1 MFSSALY
8 LLVLVLTGFAFWQ
21 PWFAEYF
28 PIPVRRVAVVLHVA
42 FSAVV
47 LILAIVV
54 HVYAAIW
61 IEGSVHAM
69 TRGWV
74 TAGWARRHH
83 ALWLREVAQ
92 VDEVPPARSGR

>member
-1 MFSSALY
+1 M
-8 LLVLVLTGFAFWQ
+8 
-21 PWFAEYF
+21 
-28 PIPVRRVAVVLHVA
+28 VLHA
-42 FSAVV
+42 LAAVV

-61 IEGSVHAM
+61 IEGSLHAM

-83 ALWLREVAQ
+83 ALWQREVAP
-92 VDEVPPARSGR
+92 VDDGAPARPRA